1 MEYAMGEIFN
11 VTENT
16 SRLDYDNEINYN
28 YPVPFKQVPL
38 WEMILKITIYSLLLL
53 IAIIGNILIMVVVAR
68 NKRMQ
73 TTTNYFLV
81 NLAVSDLLVTA
92 CCSWVRLVDDLTEG
106 WVLGKVFCKLNS
118 FAQVTSMVA
127 GIFSLVLIAC
137 DRFFGIVFAM
147 KAHII
152 ERRASYAIV
161 ITWVCAIAVASP
173 LLFVRKEESRVWK
186 NHVEIWCDDTWPM
199 TSDVDPATGFITFS
213 FPGRKVYYTFVTV
226 VLYFVPMVVM
236 TVIYFLIILTVW
248 FTQAP
253 GERIS
258 VKEIKAQR
266 KVKRKV
272 VVMLVIILATFGL
285 CWLPLEIVILYS
297 EYRPNTTEQL
307 PQWYSFLEFIS
318 YTLAFANS
326 ALNPLIYAG
335 FNENFRRGFRTLFGY
350 HERQMYA
357 AISRADS
364 MYTTST
370 TNVMTNQVQHTKL

>member
-1 MEYAMGEIFN
+1 MEYTIGETLN
-11 VTENT
+11 VTANT
-16 SRLDYDNEINYN
+16 NRLDYDNELNWN
-28 YPVPFKQVPL
+28 YPVPLKKVAI
-38 WEMILKITIYSLLLL
+38 WEIILKITLYSLLIL
-53 IAIIGNILIMVVVAR
+53 IAIVGNILIIVVVAR

-73 TTTNYFLV
+73 TTTNFFLV

-106 WVLGKVFCKLNS
+106 WVLGNFFCKLNS

-152 ERRASYAIV
+152 ERRASYPIV

-173 LLFVRKEESRVWK
+173 LLFVRQEESRVWA
-186 NHVEIWCDDTWPM
+186 NHVEIWCADTWPI
-199 TSDVDPATGFITFS
+199 TEEVDPATGFIMKS
-213 FPGRKVYYTFVTV
+213 FKGRKAYYTFVTV
-226 VLYFVPMVVM
+226 ALYFVPILTMS
-236 TVIYFLIILTVW
+236 VIYFLIILTVW
-248 FTQAP
+248 FTRPP

-258 VKEIKAQR
+258 VKEIQVQK

-272 VVMLVIILATFGL
+272 VIMLITILAAFGL

-297 EYRPNTTEQL
+297 EYRPNQHEQF
-307 PQWYSFLEFIS
+307 PHWYSSLELVS

-335 FNENFRRGFRTLFGY
+335 FNENLRKGFRALFGNN
-350 HERQMYA
+350 ERSLYA
-357 AISRADS
+357 AIYRADS
-364 MYTTST
+364 MYHTST
-370 TNVMTNQVQHTKL
+370 THVMTTQHTQL